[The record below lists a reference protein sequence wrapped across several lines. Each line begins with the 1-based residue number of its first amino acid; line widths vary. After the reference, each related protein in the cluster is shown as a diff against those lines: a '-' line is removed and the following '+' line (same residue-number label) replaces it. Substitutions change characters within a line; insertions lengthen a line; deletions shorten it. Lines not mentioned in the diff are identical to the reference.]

1 MEYWNFLQK
10 IYIYFL
16 KWWKEIENHCL
27 KRSDLFKNLFILKTM
42 VVCFIES
49 VKIRTV
55 DWFSQR
61 LSSRWNWNKKCK
73 QSDFTTWLNVI
84 WQRFLVKSRR
94 MFNKDADTI
103 LMMWLLKYL
112 ANFRDVRI
120 IMISN
125 NRIENKWFY

>member
-1 MEYWNFLQK
+1 MEFFTKN
-10 IYIYFL
+10 IYIFS
-16 KWWKEIENHCL
+16 KMMKRDWKSYL
-27 KRSDLFKNLFILKTM
+27 KRSDLLKNLFILKTM

-49 VKIRTV
+49 VKIRAV

-73 QSDFTTWLNVI
+73 QSDFTTWLNVF